1 MGLLIKIDICKTQLQ
16 RSNMDSLQQKLIR
29 VARKK
34 ILIFGARLW
43 TTLHLSMG
51 TAVGL
56 ALRTAATMV
65 SRKILR
71 LARLTAGT
79 AQCISYAYY
88 ICFVLL
94 KNQKTSP
101 HLFYGPITCIIA
113 PNKTIET
120 NRLIAIVAVTRT
132 PIFVIGLAV
141 PRKHKIPA
149 PNVVIAPAKMLTP
162 ISP

>member
-51 TAVGL
+51 MAVGS
-56 ALRTAATMV
+56 ALRIAATMV
-65 SRKILR
+65 SRKTLR

-88 ICFVLL
+88 AAHVKCGYIFRFEMFRSTED
-94 KNQKTSP
+94 NSP
-101 HLFYGPITCIIA
+101 DFLSIMANLVTNAKAPASA
-113 PNKTIET
+113 PNFPWVK
-120 NRLIAIVAVTRT
+120 
-132 PIFVIGLAV
+132 
-141 PRKHKIPA
+141 
-149 PNVVIAPAKMLTP
+149 
-162 ISP
+162 